1 MSLCLKKKNKKE
13 PLDKI
18 QWLKYL
24 LNTTHNYEL

>member
-1 MSLCLKKKNKKE
+1 MSSKKKQKKE

-24 LNTTHNYEL
+24 LNAILNYEL